1 MGYDPPDESVT
12 EVSLN
17 RASASPDT
25 PLGVPDSELGE
36 LVLRKDGRTI
46 AGMFDAVAPRYDRLN
61 HILSLGVDHRWRR
74 SLARAL
80 DGVRGPVLDL
90 CTGTG
95 DVMHAIR
102 RRHPDLTCVGLDFA
116 PEMIRQGQ
124 RKLPSGGTGIAFG
137 LGDATAIGVG
147 TGQVGAVTV
156 AFGIRNVE
164 NVARALEEM
173 YRVLRPDGRLLIL
186 EFSVPSPPLL
196 RRLYL
201 AYFRL
206 VLPRVGG
213 WISGVGHAY
222 RYLPASVLDFPEGA
236 AFARLMTDA
245 GFASVDAHRLSG
257 GIATLYVGM
266 KSEGAA

>member
-1 MGYDPPDESVT
+1 MIRPTESVT

-17 RASASPDT
+17 RTSASSDT

-61 HILSLGVDHRWRR
+61 HILSMGVDHGWRR
-74 SLARAL
+74 ALARAL

-102 RRHPDLTCVGLDFA
+102 HRHPDLACVGLDFA
-116 PEMIRQGQ
+116 SEMVRQGQ
-124 RKLPSGGTGIAFG
+124 RKLAPGEMGIAFG
-137 LGDATAIGVG
+137 LGDATAIGVA

-164 NVARALEEM
+164 NVPRALEEM
-173 YRVLRPDGRLLIL
+173 HRVLRPDGRLLIL
-186 EFSVPSPPLL
+186 EFSVPRQSLL

-201 AYFRL
+201 AYFRQ

-222 RYLPASVLDFPEGA
+222 RYLPASVLEFPEGD
-236 AFARLMTDA
+236 AFARLITDA
-245 GFASVDAHRLSG
+245 GFASVAAHRLTG

-266 KSEGAA
+266 KSPRAT